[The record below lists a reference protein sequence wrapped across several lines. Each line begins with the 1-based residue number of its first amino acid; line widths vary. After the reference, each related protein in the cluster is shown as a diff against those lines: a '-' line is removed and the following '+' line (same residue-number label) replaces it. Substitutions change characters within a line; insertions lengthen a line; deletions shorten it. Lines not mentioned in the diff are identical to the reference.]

1 MEEEA
6 ELYWKSKGLQSQ
18 MQLQIPT
25 MNQLLSQ
32 RFSCEILFNLL
43 SSGEKCIHHFHK
55 DRKYRYYD
63 PFYTAKSKN
72 QDDLELEFRNQVR
85 CFQACFIDDVQ
96 NGGFRY
102 PDNLNKKDIIEDV
115 KKWMKYAKMGNR
127 NILYNTY
134 EKFITLLE
142 EEKKIIVD
150 TIKTSKNYDSN
161 TIDKGIFKGVKK
173 NEVGNFLNAGMVG
186 NKLAVDIEDKIKKD
200 YQNGDYSIKAMLYMD
215 PPKEKSLL
223 RKLGEKLNLIQD
235 DNDFK

>member
-1 MEEEA
+1 
-6 ELYWKSKGLQSQ
+6 
-18 MQLQIPT
+18 
-25 MNQLLSQ
+25 
-32 RFSCEILFNLL
+32 
-43 SSGEKCIHHFHK
+43 
-55 DRKYRYYD
+55 
-63 PFYTAKSKN
+63 
-72 QDDLELEFRNQVR
+72 
-85 CFQACFIDDVQ
+85 
-96 NGGFRY
+96 
-102 PDNLNKKDIIEDV
+102 
-115 KKWMKYAKMGNR
+115 MKYAKMGNR

-134 EKFITLLE
+134 EKFIILLE

-223 RKLGEKLNLIQD
+223 RKLGEKMNLIQD